1 MAVALF
7 VSHYAPKRLAVSFG
21 YFIDLL
27 AAIPSVVF
35 GLWGIAVLAPI
46 LSRSVYPWL
55 EDNLGFLPFF
65 AGPASTSG
73 RTMMTVA
80 VVLAVMILPIITAIS
95 REVFLQTPRLHEEA
109 SLALGATKWEMIRQA
124 VLPYGRSGVI
134 SGAMLGLGRAL
145 GETMAVAII
154 LSPANIITVNVIS
167 NQNPNTIAANIAL
180 KFPESAGLQR
190 QSADRHRPRPVLR
203 DLHRQRVG
211 TSDRQHRILGSG
223 RMTLTEQRPA
233 PTEPSSSITANR
245 MTRVQVGA
253 VGLVAVAVGA
263 LSWLSSGSP
272 NWARW
277 IVVTLV
283 TYCVGIYIVAR
294 IIEGRRQALDRL
306 MLALVTSAFALVVMP
321 LASVIWTVIE
331 RGTNRFDAEFFTETM
346 RGVTGEGGGIYH
358 AIIGTLIVTGLATLM
373 SVPFGLFTAIYL
385 AEYGHGTKLAKAI
398 QSMVDVMTGIP
409 SIVAGLFAYA
419 MFELIF
425 GPGTRSGIAGAV
437 ALTVLMT
444 PVVVRSSEEMLR
456 LVPNELREAS
466 YALGVPKWKTI
477 VKVVLPTAIAGI
489 ITGVVLAIARVIGE
503 TAPLLVTAGLAQGVN
518 WNPFDGRMTTLPV
531 FTYYQYVQ
539 PGVPPSNG
547 QDRAWAAALVLII
560 IVMVLFTL
568 ARILAHVLKPKG
580 LR

>member
-1 MAVALF
+1 M
-7 VSHYAPKRLAVSFG
+7 
-21 YFIDLL
+21 
-27 AAIPSVVF
+27 
-35 GLWGIAVLAPI
+35 
-46 LSRSVYPWL
+46 
-55 EDNLGFLPFF
+55 
-65 AGPASTSG
+65 
-73 RTMMTVA
+73 
-80 VVLAVMILPIITAIS
+80 
-95 REVFLQTPRLHEEA
+95 
-109 SLALGATKWEMIRQA
+109 
-124 VLPYGRSGVI
+124 
-134 SGAMLGLGRAL
+134 
-145 GETMAVAII
+145 
-154 LSPANIITVNVIS
+154 
-167 NQNPNTIAANIAL
+167 
-180 KFPESAGLQR
+180 
-190 QSADRHRPRPVLR
+190 
-203 DLHRQRVG
+203 
-211 TSDRQHRILGSG
+211 
-223 RMTLTEQRPA
+223 
-233 PTEPSSSITANR
+233 
-245 MTRVQVGA
+245 
-253 VGLVAVAVGA
+253 
-263 LSWLSSGSP
+263 
-272 NWARW
+272 
-277 IVVTLV
+277 
-283 TYCVGIYIVAR
+283 YCVGIYVVSRIV
-294 IIEGRRQALDRL
+294 EGPRQAIDRL
-306 MLALVTSAFALVVMP
+306 MGALVASAFALVVMP
-321 LASVIWTVIE
+321 LVSVIWTVIE
-331 RGTNRFDAEFFTETM
+331 RGTNRFDTEFFTETM

-358 AIIGTLIVTGLATLM
+358 AIIGTVIVTGLATLM

-456 LVPNELREAS
+456 LVPNELREAA

-539 PGVPPSNG
+539 PGVPPSSG

-560 IVMVLFTL
+560 MVMVLFTV
-568 ARILAHVLKPKG
+568 ARILSHVLKPKG